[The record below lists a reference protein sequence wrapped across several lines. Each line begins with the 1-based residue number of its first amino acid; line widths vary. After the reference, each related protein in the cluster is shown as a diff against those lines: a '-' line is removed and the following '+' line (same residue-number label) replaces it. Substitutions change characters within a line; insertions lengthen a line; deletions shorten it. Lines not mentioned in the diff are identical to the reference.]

1 MGGHGIITVTGNV
14 APKLMHEMV
23 AAGLAGD
30 VQTARAINHRLLGL
44 HKQLFC
50 EANPIP
56 VKWAC
61 ARMGLIADTLRLPL
75 TTLSA
80 DCHER
85 VRVALRA
92 AGINI

>member
-1 MGGHGIITVTGNV
+1 AGIITVTGNV
-14 APKLMHEMV
+14 VPRLMHQMV

-30 VQTARAINHRLLGL
+30 VKTAREINMKLMGL

-61 ARMGLIADTLRLPL
+61 ARMGLIKDALRLPL
-75 TTLSA
+75 TPLSPEY
-80 DCHER
+80 HGR
-85 VRVALRA
+85 LRA
-92 AGINI
+92 AMLEAGIDL

>member
-1 MGGHGIITVTGNV
+1 MLLGGHGVITVTANV

-30 VQTARAINHRLLGL
+30 VETAREINIRLLGL

-61 ARMGLIADTLRLPL
+61 AAW
-75 TTLSA
+75 A
-80 DCHER
+80 
-85 VRVALRA
+85 
-92 AGINI
+92 